1 MSTDEGQLMDYCV
14 QRATVMVQ
22 QTCAELLYV
31 VRDTI
36 LPMYSIEESY
46 DGKPESLK
54 VTEQVWESI
63 VFYKKMLADYFR
75 YLAEAEG

>member
-1 MSTDEGQLMDYCV
+1 MDYCV
-14 QRATVMVQ
+14 QRATVLVQ
-22 QTCAELLYV
+22 QSCSELLYI

-36 LPMYSIEESY
+36 LPMYATEESY

-63 VFYKKMLADYFR
+63 VFFKKMLADYFR

>member
-1 MSTDEGQLMDYCV
+1 
-14 QRATVMVQ
+14 
-22 QTCAELLYV
+22 LYS

-36 LPMYSIEESY
+36 LPMYATEESY

-63 VFYKKMLADYFR
+63 VFFKKMLADYFR